1 MDKKI
6 KFSTKCIHS
15 GEYIDKETGAVN
27 TPIFQSSTF
36 VLSDEDYKKILEGK
50 AREAWIYSR
59 YGNPTRRAT
68 ERKIAEICKGEDA
81 LLFSSGM
88 AAISTTLL
96 TFLSE
101 GDEIITSL
109 DLYGGTQ
116 SFIKNELPKFGIRVR
131 YVDPTNLDEIKEMAT
146 EKTRVLYFETLSNPV
161 LKIVDLAQLVEIGK
175 RLNAIVIVDNTFLT
189 PYNLTPLSYGV
200 DVEIHSITK
209 YLNGHSDV
217 VGGVVV
223 GSKKFV
229 DMIWERMIR
238 YGGAMDPFSAY
249 LLERGIKTLSLRMER
264 HNLNA
269 LRVANFLLTHPK
281 VRRVIYPTLDT
292 YPYIITSVKYLTK
305 GAGGMVSFE
314 IKGDD
319 EDGLKFMRNLKIIK
333 EATSLGGVESLV
345 SMPFNTSHA
354 SLTKEEREKIGIG
367 PGFIRLSVGI
377 EDVDDLIWDIDQ
389 ALKKI

>member
-6 KFSTKCIHS
+6 RFSTKCIHS

-36 VLSDEDYKKILEGK
+36 VLSDEDYKKILDGK

-59 YGNPTRRAT
+59 YGNPTRRAV
-68 ERKIAEICKGEDA
+68 EEKIRELCNGEDA
-81 LLFSSGM
+81 ILFSSGM

-96 TFLSE
+96 TFLKE
-101 GDEIITSL
+101 GDEIITTL

-116 SFIKNELPKFGIRVR
+116 SFIKNELPKFGIVVK
-131 YVDPTNLDEIKEMAT
+131 YVDQTKPEEIKKVAT
-146 EKTRVLYFETLSNPV
+146 DKTKLLYFETLSNPL
-161 LKIVDLAQLVEIGK
+161 LKILDVDEVVKIAKDIG
-175 RLNAIVIVDNTFLT
+175 VPVVVDNTFLT
-189 PYNLTPLSYGV
+189 PYNLTPLDRGV
-200 DVEIHSITK
+200 DIEIHSVTK

-223 GSKKFV
+223 GSKNYM

-238 YGGAMDPFSAY
+238 YGGSMDPASSF
-249 LLERGIKTLSLRMER
+249 LLERGLKTLSLRMER
-264 HNLNA
+264 HNVNA
-269 LRVANFLLTHPK
+269 LRIATFLSTHEK
-281 VRRVIYPTLDT
+281 VRNVIYPTLDN
-292 YPYIITSVKYLTK
+292 YPQVLSSIKYLTK

-314 IKGDD
+314 VKGND

-354 SLTKEEREKIGIG
+354 SLTEEEREKIGIG

-377 EDVDDLIWDIDQ
+377 EDVDDLMWDIDQ
-389 ALKKI
+389 ALKNI